1 MLIKNFNDLV
11 KGKRPSV
18 IKNSEIL
25 SQDHTQLLEG
35 SFLLVS
41 NDMWTFLTSWYETDF
56 KVKVKLAD

>member
-41 NDMWTFLTSWYETDF
+41 NDMWTFLRSWYETDF